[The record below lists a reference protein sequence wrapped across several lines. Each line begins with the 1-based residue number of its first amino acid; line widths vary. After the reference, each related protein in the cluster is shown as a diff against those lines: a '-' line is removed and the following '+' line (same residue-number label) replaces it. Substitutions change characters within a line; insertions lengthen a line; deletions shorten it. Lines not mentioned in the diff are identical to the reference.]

1 MASRPLRKWQ
11 RGHWTK
17 RTRRSTSG
25 RASGTRGLRRW
36 SGGLPRPLRGTD
48 GSPGVTCRGRRHV
61 GRSAGRSQGSR
72 ARAHSDHNPGG
83 RGPAQ
88 AVACRQAVALGSTVG
103 ADSRR
108 RRPSTRRAARPGV
121 PNAASPAASISS
133 SRRVGRSP
141 ERNGTARALEAVAP
155 GAPAG
160 VQTIGPTN
168 MEFGLAQGHHEGSR
182 EAAPAQCPIP
192 SAACVQTAAL
202 HHSPSPS
209 GTVRAAHPAL
219 HRDPTGAQ
227 PQRPALRSSR
237 RSISASSSVRAESS
251 SPASLGTSFAAWAVC
266 RPVRGLIPGRAR
278 FVPHSPCRHAS
289 RALANRS
296 PARRYAAIDSIE
308 ARRLAGQAPPARP
321 VRPARKL
328 YSGGLNAEAALA
340 WALLTGRPWPKLRRQ
355 KGDESR

>member
-1 MASRPLRKWQ
+1 MASRPLRKWR

-103 ADSRR
+103 AD
-108 RRPSTRRAARPGV
+108 RAEGGPLRGV
-121 PNAASPAASISS
+121 PRGREFPTQPRPRPRY
-133 SRRVGRSP
+133 RRVVESADLRS
-141 ERNGTARALEAVAP
+141 GTEPLAPSRPVAP